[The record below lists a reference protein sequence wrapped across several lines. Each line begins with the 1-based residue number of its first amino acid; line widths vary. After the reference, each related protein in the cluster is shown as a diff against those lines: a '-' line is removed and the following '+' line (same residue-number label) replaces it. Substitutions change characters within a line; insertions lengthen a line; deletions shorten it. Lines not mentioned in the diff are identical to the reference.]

1 MEKLKRLILG
11 ATVVAGCLLG
21 GSFKASAAVRIVIDP
36 WSIEA
41 VVQNMA
47 TQAAVENMHNRRLD
61 SIAAKQKKIEQLTV
75 TMATIAEAYQITMQN
90 IRGFGSESRYYIE
103 IGLNS
108 YEIVTRVP
116 RILRKISRAHIPGQA
131 RCVMELTN
139 VVAKTQQLVG
149 DFVNIVNNA
158 RVSNPLPNGTAPV
171 KRDGHNLLD
180 RNDRLDMAIR
190 IHSDLLHLRY
200 KMQYLESLADC
211 ATWNSLFFAIAP
223 ADWCAIMDMRLQSE
237 HLIRRWRG
245 L

>member
-11 ATVVAGCLLG
+11 GEVAGGCLFG
-21 GSFKASAAVRIVIDP
+21 FPFNASAVRIVIDP

-47 TQAAVENMHNRRLD
+47 TQAAVENMHNKRLD

-116 RILRKISRAHIPGQA
+116 RILRKISRAHFPE
-131 RCVMELTN
+131 R
-139 VVAKTQQLVG
+139 
-149 DFVNIVNNA
+149 
-158 RVSNPLPNGTAPV
+158 PP
-171 KRDGHNLLD
+171 
-180 RNDRLDMAIR
+180 
-190 IHSDLLHLRY
+190 
-200 KMQYLESLADC
+200 
-211 ATWNSLFFAIAP
+211 
-223 ADWCAIMDMRLQSE
+223 
-237 HLIRRWRG
+237 
-245 L
+245 

>member
-11 ATVVAGCLLG
+11 AAVAAGCLFG
-21 GSFKASAAVRIVIDP
+21 FSFNASAVRIVIDP

-47 TQAAVENMHNRRLD
+47 TQAAVENMHNKRLD

-149 DFVNIVNNA
+149 DFVNIVA
-158 RVSNPLPNGTAPV
+158 
-171 KRDGHNLLD
+171 
-180 RNDRLDMAIR
+180 
-190 IHSDLLHLRY
+190 
-200 KMQYLESLADC
+200 SLK
-211 ATWNSLFFAIAP
+211 SS
-223 ADWCAIMDMRLQSE
+223 SE
-237 HLIRRWRG
+237 RHGPREA
-245 L
+245 